1 MSDQPPKIN
10 EIVALLNKHA
20 PAVLDDLRTTYPE
33 DAQLLRV
40 GEIAGRTDKQTQ
52 LRAAAAVQGLRVG
65 IAQCEELLPE
75 IKNKLRSGNKLQL
88 TGQLLALAGGASV
101 FSLLALDYPVAG
113 KYAAAILTLL
123 GAVTSV
129 LAQHVARGAAGA
141 DGGLLE
147 FYRAAVECH
156 LSARESLEQIEP
168 WVKSNFSGP
177 PRSDSIARANE
188 ICLRIMRLEAEAA

>member
-129 LAQHVARGAAGA
+129 LAQHVGRGAA
-141 DGGLLE
+141 E

-188 ICLRIMRLEAEAA
+188 ICLRIMRLESEAA